1 MENVTQKEDW
11 IIHICTGI
19 IMNLCYF
26 SSQQLVFSNLLL
38 FGCFVSSYKKK
49 VTNRIQYVFDFGKES
64 SVDCVQMFNKDLED
78 YILLKNSISLSLFLI
93 FTMVTI
99 ISVLFIYQTIQL
111 FMAGGDAILMKLLF
125 CSWCFAL
132 CLILIYLC
140 LVADETEQTRQA
152 YIDHMW

>member
-1 MENVTQKEDW
+1 MKLLKIGNKAPDFSLKDKDGKVYSLKDIKSDYTVVYFYPKDNTPG
-11 IIHICTGI
+11 CTIEAG
-19 IMNLCYF
+19 
-26 SSQQLVFSNLLL
+26 
-38 FGCFVSSYKKK
+38 
-49 VTNRIQYVFDFGKES
+49 
-64 SVDCVQMFNKDLED
+64 MFNKDLED

>member
-1 MENVTQKEDW
+1 MEDVTQKEDW

-49 VTNRIQYVFDFGKES
+49 VTNRIQSVFDSGKES
-64 SVDCVQMFNKDLED
+64 SVGCVQMFNKDLED
-78 YILLKNSISLSLFLI
+78 YILFKNSISLSLFLI
-93 FTMVTI
+93 FTTVTI

-111 FMAGGDAILMKLLF
+111 FMAEDDMLNKLLS
-125 CSWCFAL
+125 CSWSFAL
-132 CLILIYLC
+132 CLTLVYLC